1 MVMSEGAAPTID
13 YEQIIA
19 NQRASAK
26 KHIEGERRRQANR
39 LAIGRWAT
47 IRRLQVSKDLNGLSG
62 IIIQEINEGGRIGVR
77 LEGRGDKLV
86 KERNM
91 DAFPDEAVVKLA
103 RYGADGERGA
113 TCGVRT
119 WFWPRMILERAP
131 HEVSP
136 VSKLIGIDLCVSKVS
151 PLHEKFA
158 DRAKYDNEWATFLMI
173 DPLMY
178 GFAPDR
184 WQAFVGP
191 VVVWRASLE
200 PFSSDD
206 ASLLHDFLTDLLD
219 KYAQGQVRVS
229 RDITPAAF
237 QRSKER
243 SLRFE
248 EMNSEDVQQSVDVN
262 I

>member
-1 MVMSEGAAPTID
+1 MAMTEGAAPTID

-26 KHIEGERRRQANR
+26 KHIEEERRRQENR
-39 LAIGRWAT
+39 LAIGRFVT
-47 IRRLQVSKDLNGLSG
+47 IRRLQVSKNLNGLFG

-86 KERNM
+86 KERNI

-103 RYGADGERGA
+103 RYGADGEKGV
-113 TCGVRT
+113 TGGVRT
-119 WFWPRMILERAP
+119 WFWPRMILEQSP
-131 HEVSP
+131 YEVSP
-136 VSKLIGIDLCVSKVS
+136 VSKLIGIDLCVAKVN
-151 PLHEKFA
+151 PLYEKFN
-158 DRAKYDNEWATFLMI
+158 DRAQYDNQWATFLMI

-191 VVVWRASLE
+191 VVVWRASWQ

-206 ASLLHDFLTDLLD
+206 ASLLHDYLTDLLD
-219 KYAQGQVRVS
+219 KYAQRRVRVS

-237 QRSKER
+237 RRSKKR
-243 SLRFE
+243 SLQHE
-248 EMNSEDVQQSVDVN
+248 QMNSEDVQQSVDVN